1 MGLTAMFPVI
11 RRQQRLEKYQSYL
24 REQPEEALML
34 ALESNLDEHSLCAVR
49 KVLAEY
55 RQH

>member
-34 ALESNLDEHSLCAVR
+34 ALESNLDEQSLCAVR

-55 RQH
+55 RQQ